1 MQWCVADGA
10 VRADVPADAA
20 AHGEP
25 DDRAGSRADVR
36 VSVDNLTRARLR
48 QSRRR
53 RSDARAPVARLKRL
67 FLQVRADGRAHA
79 LAVGCAHLEAQL
91 HPDFCAFGA
100 AEPAAL
106 VEADVRT
113 DPDPDA
119 TTLCQADRVERAPLN
134 IVCLVSPPYPPHPPL
149 P

>member
-1 MQWCVADGA
+1 MCNGVTQTAPCGPTYLPTPQPTENPTIGP
-10 VRADVPADAA
+10 VPVPTSA
-20 AHGEP
+20 
-25 DDRAGSRADVR
+25 
-36 VSVDNLTRARLR
+36 VSVDNLTR

-79 LAVGCAHLEAQL
+79 LAERGAHLEAQL
-91 HPDFCAFGA
+91 HPDFCALGA
-100 AEPAAL
+100 AELAAL
-106 VEADVRT
+106 VKADVRT
-113 DPDPDA
+113 DAEPDA
-119 TTLCQADRVERAPLN
+119 KPLCQADRVERAPLN

>member
-1 MQWCVADGA
+1 MQRRVTNAPL
-10 VRADVPADAA
+10 RPDVSADAA

-25 DDRAGSRADVR
+25 DDRAGARADVR
-36 VSVDNLTRARLR
+36 THRC
-48 QSRRR
+48 
-53 RSDARAPVARLKRL
+53 P
-67 FLQVRADGRAHA
+67 HA

-100 AEPAAL
+100 AERAAL

-113 DPDPDA
+113 DVKTNDA
-119 TTLCQADRVERAPLN
+119 SLRQADSVERAPLN
-134 IVCLVSPPYPPHPPL
+134 IVCLVSPTLPTPPAL